1 MIRPRAG
8 SFYYEPSEFETM
20 RKTLVSLKS
29 LGADGFV
36 FGILNHPVHET
47 LPQSHI
53 DMEWN
58 KELVRLADGLPCTF
72 HRAFDLIPESEWTK
86 SLADLAACGFS
97 SILTC
102 GGPSGTNATDCVE
115 KLADLVG
122 RRGDE
127 NTNKGLGSNK
137 GVLRIIVGGGVRA
150 SNIDELRTVTG
161 ASVFHSAALPGLG
174 QPICPFEVSSMKRQ
188 LSQPAGH
195 KCVDTPSNK

>member
-1 MIRPRAG
+1 M
-8 SFYYEPSEFETM
+8 
-20 RKTLVSLKS
+20 KDTLVSLKS

-36 FGILNHPVHET
+36 FGILNHSVQDT
-47 LPQSHI
+47 LPHSHI

-86 SLADLAACGFS
+86 SLADITACGFS
-97 SILTC
+97 SILTS

-122 RRGDE
+122 WRGDK
-127 NTNKGLGSNK
+127 NTKRRDSDK

-161 ASVFHSAALPGLG
+161 ASAFHSAALPGLG
-174 QPICPFEVSSMKRQ
+174 QPICPSEVSSMKQQ
-188 LSQPAGH
+188 LFQPAGH
-195 KCVDTPSNK
+195 K